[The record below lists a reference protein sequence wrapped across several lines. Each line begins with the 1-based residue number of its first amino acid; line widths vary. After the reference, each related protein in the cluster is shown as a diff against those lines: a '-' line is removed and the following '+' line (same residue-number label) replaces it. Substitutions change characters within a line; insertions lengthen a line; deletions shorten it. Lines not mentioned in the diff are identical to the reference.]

1 MTRLIFLTSILS
13 IALVA
18 CGGGGG
24 SGGSSSA
31 GGQSINSANYKL
43 PTSVPSVP
51 DQAGK

>member
-1 MTRLIFLTSILS
+1 MVRNILLMSITA
-13 IALVA
+13 IVLVA

-24 SGGSSSA
+24 GAGDSGT
-31 GGQSINSANYKL
+31 QSINSVDYKL

>member
-1 MTRLIFLTSILS
+1 MVRNILLSSI
-13 IALVA
+13 IAIVLVA

-24 SGGSSSA
+24 GGSGGD
-31 GGQSINSANYKL
+31 GINKPINSVDYKL